1 MLNLYTLRGARA
13 GKCAQ
18 CDAGATQ
25 DGNKNSP
32 YTPYDRIPAPVTPT
46 PSLLRAV
53 PCCVTKQASTTY
65 LQDASAEMISRDSV
79 TGVTSM
85 ETEFDRLARKE
96 PVSELGSDDTSGAGE
111 KFEEDPARKR
121 MTTKRNQATTTTI
134 KTKRVAARST

>member
-1 MLNLYTLRGARA
+1 
-13 GKCAQ
+13 
-18 CDAGATQ
+18 
-25 DGNKNSP
+25 
-32 YTPYDRIPAPVTPT
+32 
-46 PSLLRAV
+46 
-53 PCCVTKQASTTY
+53 
-65 LQDASAEMISRDSV
+65 
-79 TGVTSM
+79 M